1 MSWEIRK
8 HKGDNEEGEE
18 SIVVHDR
25 GAFAYGDGEVPEVP
39 GKMTLIDYHGTTD
52 KAMKG
57 RPWFRP
63 GVDHELIRVES
74 ERKRE
79 PFRRERERRVKRAVD
94 SLSPKQR
101 QALVMLFDLEDTGE
115 HSQADIARALG
126 VSREAVRKRVDLALE
141 SLRGMPAMHMLYARD
156 KARRLGILG
165 DW

>member
-1 MSWEIRK
+1 MSFELRM
-8 HKGDNEEGEE
+8 HKGDGDDDEDA
-18 SIVVHDR
+18 IVVNDR
-25 GAFAYGDGEVPEVP
+25 AAFASGDGEVPDVP
-39 GKMTLIDYHGTTD
+39 GKMILLDYHGDTE

-63 GVDHELIRVES
+63 GVDQELIRAETD
-74 ERKRE
+74 RKRE
-79 PFRRERERRVKRAVD
+79 PFRREREKRVRLAVA

-101 QALVMLFDLEDTGE
+101 DAIVMLFDLEDTGE

-126 VSREAVRKRVDLALE
+126 ISREAVRKRVDLAVE
-141 SLRGMPAMHMLYARD
+141 NLRGMPAMQLLYARD